1 MRYSSKSK
9 ALALHSFL
17 TRERSTTLSA
27 CILAFFNLG
36 RKQTYSLI
44 ENNIGEV
51 NTRPVYNNSQPFL
64 PEYVDAT
71 NAADVFHY
79 VGKKVSKCC
88 DNRLRLCKVF
98 YAWI

>member
-1 MRYSSKSK
+1 M
-9 ALALHSFL
+9 
-17 TRERSTTLSA
+17 
-27 CILAFFNLG
+27 
-36 RKQTYSLI
+36 
-44 ENNIGEV
+44 
-51 NTRPVYNNSQPFL
+51 NTSPVYNNSQPFL

-98 YAWI
+98 MLGFEYEGCTFSFPFLLDRSLNVPAIIGQEYFNHITKAIMKQKQDI